1 MIFHNLHKFSQL
13 AISFLVSLLAISV
26 LVNPSPV
33 LAGTTISIENN
44 GESSSN
50 EVTLERTHEETI
62 TQTNEGSVDNS
73 VTEDQ
78 NTGGNE
84 ADGNSGEVEIGTGDI
99 STQTTITT
107 DLNHSEAEGPCCETG
122 GIDATISGNGAD
134 STSDLQITTTQT
146 FTANITNIANISNSI
161 QGTSNTGRNS
171 ANRNGGDVRI
181 VTGSISVNDRM
192 INTSINTAWV
202 GSSCCST
209 SDLSIKIFGNGT
221 GSVNTI
227 TYDEAFSENVNI
239 ENLANIIN
247 SKKRDENTG
256 DNHADDNLG
265 DVSIT
270 TGDITD
276 NTEIENDVN
285 QSVIENPCNCI
296 AQLPPVTIPPT
307 DPGKPD
313 DPGKDKDPK
322 SGDGNGR
329 RHGGGSDGDDDDDD
343 SGQVLPATGE
353 SWFFFALLA
362 NLAMFMFGVYLRMR
376 SGRAPAHNFSLGV

>member
-1 MIFHNLHKFSQL
+1 MIFHNLQKNSNPIVISTLLITL
-13 AISFLVSLLAISV
+13 AVLVSVSPTSV
-26 LVNPSPV
+26 F
-33 LAGTTISIENN
+33 AGTTISIENN

-50 EVTLERTHEETI
+50 EVTLERTQEETI

-107 DLNHSEAEGPCCETG
+107 DLNHSEAEAPCCETG
-122 GIDATISGNGAD
+122 GIDATISGNGAY
-134 STSDLQITTTQT
+134 STNTVDITSAQT
-146 FTANITNIANISNSI
+146 FTTNITNVANIKNSI
-161 QGTSNTGRNS
+161 DGSANTGRNT
-171 ANRNGGDVRI
+171 ANRNGGDVLI
-181 VTGSISVNDRM
+181 VTGDINVHDRI
-192 INTSINTAWV
+192 INRSINTAWV
-202 GSSCCST
+202 RSSCCET

-247 SKKRDENTG
+247 SKTRDDNTG

-265 DVSIT
+265 DVTIR

-276 NTEIENDVN
+276 NTEIDNDVN
-285 QSVIENPCNCI
+285 QSVIENPCNCLADI
-296 AQLPPVTIPPT
+296 PPVTIPPS
-307 DPGKPD
+307 DPDKPA
-313 DPGKDKDPK
+313 DPGKDKDPN

-329 RHGGGSDGDDDDDD
+329 RHGGGSDNDDDDD
-343 SGQVLPATGE
+343 SQVLPATGE

-376 SGRAPAHNFSLGV
+376 SGRAPGNSFSFGV